1 MPRRD
6 KSKRT
11 SALSRQT
18 AARVPK
24 ARANRKGKKTP
35 TQIENPTVGFRLSLA
50 ERAKLDNIAAARN
63 ISRNA
68 LLQEIVGEFL
78 AKQQACKQGTK

>member
-24 ARANRKGKKTP
+24 ARANRKSKKTP
-35 TQIENPTVGFRLSLA
+35 AQLENPVITFRLP
-50 ERAKLDNIAAARN
+50 IAARDDLDAIAQARGL
-63 ISRNA
+63 SRNA
-68 LLQEIVGEFL
+68 LLQKVVGQFIQ
-78 AKQQACKQGTK
+78 KNKPCIQD

>member
-24 ARANRKGKKTP
+24 ARANRKSKKTP
-35 TQIENPTVGFRLSLA
+35 AQLENPVITFRLP
-50 ERAKLDNIAAARN
+50 IAARDDLDAIAQARGL
-63 ISRNA
+63 SRNA
-68 LLQEIVGEFL
+68 LLQKVAGQFIQ
-78 AKQQACKQGTK
+78 KNKPCIQD